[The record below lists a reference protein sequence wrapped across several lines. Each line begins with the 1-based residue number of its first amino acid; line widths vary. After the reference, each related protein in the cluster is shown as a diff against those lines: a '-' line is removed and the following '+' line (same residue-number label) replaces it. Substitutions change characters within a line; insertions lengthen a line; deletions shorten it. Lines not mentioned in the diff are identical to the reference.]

1 MSTASIHTA
10 SMHTASSRT
19 AGRARPRATAPD
31 LGSHTVLVVDDHPV
45 VCDGVRNLLAGLYD
59 LQVVGEAN
67 EPSAAIRL
75 AGELQPDAVV
85 LDLRMGGRF
94 TPETSGAVKSAAPT
108 TKVLIHTSSE
118 EHEPVHAALR
128 AGADG
133 AVFKDGR
140 DLVTALRTV
149 LTTDSGYLD
158 PRLRTE
164 RSGRRLAGEGP
175 VVGSLSPR
183 EYDVLCALASGRS
196 TTEIAAEL
204 FLAEST
210 VRSYTKALLT
220 KLGVRSRIEALAVA
234 RRAQLI

>member
-1 MSTASIHTA
+1 MT
-10 SMHTASSRT
+10 
-19 AGRARPRATAPD
+19 GAPV
-31 LGSHTVLVVDDHPV
+31 LSGVTGVTGTERRILVVDDHPV
-45 VCDGVRNLLAGLYD
+45 VCDGIRNLLAAHPD
-59 LQVVGEAN
+59 LRVVGEAN
-67 EPSAAIRL
+67 EPGTAVRL

-94 TPETSGAVKSAAPT
+94 TPETSGAVKAVAPG

-118 EHEPVHAALR
+118 ENEPVHAALR

-133 AVFKDGR
+133 AVFKDGH
-140 DLVTALRTV
+140 DLVTALRAV
-149 LTTDSGYLD
+149 LSSRNGYLD
-158 PRLRTE
+158 PRLRSE
-164 RSGRRLAGEGP
+164 RSQRRFGMDGP
-175 VVGSLSPR
+175 VVGPLSPR

-196 TTEIAAEL
+196 TTEIAGEL
-204 FLAEST
+204 YLAEST

>member
-1 MSTASIHTA
+1 MRTE
-10 SMHTASSRT
+10 SRT
-19 AGRARPRATAPD
+19 RPRDATPD
-31 LGSHTVLVVDDHPV
+31 PGPHTVLVVDDHPV
-45 VCDGVRNLLAGLYD
+45 VCDGVRNLLAGHPD
-59 LQVVGEAN
+59 LQIVGEAD
-67 EPSAAIRL
+67 EPSAAVRL

-94 TPETSGAVKSAAPT
+94 TPETSGAVKTAAPT

-140 DLVTALRTV
+140 DLVTALRAV
-149 LTTDSGYLD
+149 LSSDSGYLD

-164 RSGRRLAGEGP
+164 RTERSGRRPAGEGP
-175 VVGSLSPR
+175 VVGPLSPR

-234 RRAQLI
+234 RRARLI